1 MSEIFHHGQ
10 YGATCLTWLGTSC
23 VATGSNDG
31 VVRLWD
37 SRSGECVRRLR
48 GHSDPI
54 QSLSLSAN
62 RDYLVSASMDHT
74 ARVFDVTGFC

>member
-1 MSEIFHHGQ
+1 MSENFHRGQ

-37 SRSGECVRRLR
+37 SRSGECVRTFR
-48 GHSDPI
+48 GHSEPI

-62 RDYLVSASMDHT
+62 RDYIVSASMDHT
-74 ARVFDVTGFC
+74 ARVFDVKGFC